1 MEIEDINKQIELL
14 DRDEAETCLADTYV
28 IYEYE
33 LYTKNPVTKE
43 TGWDIKWVRSTEE
56 QVKSYPD
63 FDCIISKRELPR
75 NADNTEMKEWKR
87 AYANV
92 GKRVNDWFP
101 TGIRLT
107 NSGE

>member
-1 MEIEDINKQIELL
+1 ME
-14 DRDEAETCLADTYV
+14 YV

-63 FDCIISKRELPR
+63 FDCIISRRELPS
-75 NADNTEMKEWKR
+75 NVDHR
-87 AYANV
+87 ANGDV
-92 GKRVNDWFP
+92 GEKVKDWFP
-101 TGIRLT
+101 
-107 NSGE
+107 NQKEVA